1 MEQTVS
7 LKVKII
13 FTITFAFLTA
23 LGANCFFYL
32 PFTPVPLT
40 MQVFTVLLSS
50 LILGMPYAF
59 YSQLM
64 YVGLGF
70 MGMGVFAGFNN
81 SYTVLA
87 GPTAGYVLGFL
98 AASFVSSYIFKNIS
112 SPKRVWW
119 ALMAGLLCIYS
130 LGYIHILFYVNK
142 SIAFSSAE
150 AANVFK
156 LAVLPFIVPD
166 IIKILLAANIYKVLS
181 GKGKNQDE

>member
-32 PFTPVPLT
+32 PFTQVPLT

-70 MGMGVFAGFNN
+70 MGMGV
-81 SYTVLA
+81 L
-87 GPTAGYVLGFL
+87 
-98 AASFVSSYIFKNIS
+98 
-112 SPKRVWW
+112 
-119 ALMAGLLCIYS
+119 
-130 LGYIHILFYVNK
+130 
-142 SIAFSSAE
+142 
-150 AANVFK
+150 
-156 LAVLPFIVPD
+156 
-166 IIKILLAANIYKVLS
+166 
-181 GKGKNQDE
+181 QDL